1 MAILALLGE
10 AAAAAAL
17 PGSGGWAVASTQG
30 TLGRLDGATGELVWR
45 RSVGNAGASPSL
57 AAVGGSKLWLLGDA
71 GASLQAFNAA
81 DGTLEWQLH
90 RSQGRGAGASLL
102 PSPGGGEG
110 ALYAWGGGIAAVGAR
125 GVIAWETPWK
135 EPLAGVQ
142 ICAAPGSATV
152 AEVHVA
158 GVNAAS
164 GALTVATVDPSGG
177 RITGV
182 RVSARGRA
190 DPATLR
196 CSNGAAVASVE
207 GKGVVALTS
216 DGSEHAL
223 FKPAD
228 GLSPSPHGSG
238 AVALVDPAGAAST
251 LLRGASAKAW
261 TGASGQMQMEGAGWV
276 LCDAADAGSS
286 SITAV
291 RATEGGLAAMHV
303 SGTGVRTELPASTG
317 WLAKEHGSARRA
329 FVSGEG
335 SSVQVLLLSADAS
348 LSLHRPGKK
357 PMWVREEAL
366 AAITRVHFLDLPET
380 RSGDHLADDHEHV
393 PSLKELVHMEIVS
406 AKVLFRLASQAE
418 VEELAEHRR
427 LASTHMRKA
436 LDPQGFRKIVVVL
449 TAAGKVFALHN
460 GDGHVV
466 WSYFPGGGARDLLLV
481 SEDPSR
487 RNAPVLSL
495 VRRKGS
501 SKSAITWLNA
511 HTGHAREEEAAVS
524 ADQVLSVH
532 HPDKAGE
539 RVLFVV
545 DAVQS
550 RAQAFTASLEVAAG
564 DLAAA
569 ARSAYLFTV
578 QKADGALRGFS
589 LGAPSADG
597 PSRSF
602 SVDEIWSTQL
612 AMAGGSVVATAA
624 PSAGDP
630 TFSQARVLGD
640 QSVMY
645 KYVSPNLLFTASGGE
660 TADADRE
667 PSLAVAL
674 LDTVTGRVLYRVQH
688 DGSAG
693 PVHAVVCE
701 NWVVYQYWS
710 TRAGRSQISVLE
722 LFDDHATKRD
732 QSAMKAA
739 RQRLA
744 GEFSNRTSS
753 SFSIPP
759 LKVLGQSYYPP
770 FEARTMSATRSQ
782 SGITQRWVLVGTPSG
797 EVYAIE
803 RRFLDPRRPKGK
815 PTKLDQAERLVPYNE
830 QLPLVPHM
838 LLTRGEPVAGLQG
851 IATAPS
857 RQESSS
863 HMLAHGVDLFY
874 THLAP
879 SKSFD
884 RLTEDFSQGLLVAT
898 MLALGFGALFLRRAV
913 NRDDL
918 KRAWA

>member
-1 MAILALLGE
+1 
-10 AAAAAAL
+10 
-17 PGSGGWAVASTQG
+17 
-30 TLGRLDGATGELVWR
+30 
-45 RSVGNAGASPSL
+45 
-57 AAVGGSKLWLLGDA
+57 
-71 GASLQAFNAA
+71 
-81 DGTLEWQLH
+81 
-90 RSQGRGAGASLL
+90 
-102 PSPGGGEG
+102 
-110 ALYAWGGGIAAVGAR
+110 
-125 GVIAWETPWK
+125 VIAWEALWK

-142 ICAAPGSATV
+142 ICDASGFATLP
-152 AEVHVA
+152 EVYVA
-158 GVNAAS
+158 GVSAAS
-164 GALTVATVDPSGG
+164 GALTVATVDPNSG
-177 RITGV
+177 RVTGV

-190 DPATLR
+190 DAATLR

-207 GKGVVALTS
+207 GKGVVALTA
-216 DGSEHAL
+216 DGSEHVL
-223 FKPAD
+223 SKPVD
-228 GLSPSPHGSG
+228 GLAPSPYGSN
-238 AVALVDPAGAAST
+238 AVALVGPSGGVAT
-251 LLRGASAKAW
+251 LLRGASAKGW
-261 TGASGQMQMEGAGWV
+261 TSGSGQIQMEGEGWLLCNAG
-276 LCDAADAGSS
+276 DTGSS

-291 RATEGGLAAMHV
+291 RATEVGLATVHV
-303 SGTGVRTELPASTG
+303 SGTGVRTDLPASTG
-317 WLAKEHGSARRA
+317 WLAQDHGSARRA
-329 FVSGEG
+329 FVTGEG
-335 SSVQVLLLSADAS
+335 SGVQVLLVSADAS
-348 LSLHRPGKK
+348 LSLHRPGKE
-357 PMWVREEAL
+357 PVWVREEAL
-366 AAITRVHFLDLPET
+366 ADITRVHFLDLPET

-393 PSLKELVHMEIVS
+393 SSLQELVHIEIVS
-406 AKVLFRLASQAE
+406 AKVLLRLASQAE

-427 LASTHMRKA
+427 LASTHMRKT
-436 LDPQGFRKIVVVL
+436 LDPQGFRKILVVL

-466 WSYFPGGGARDLLLV
+466 WSYFPGGGARDLVLV

-487 RNAPVLSL
+487 RNAPVLAL
-495 VRRKGS
+495 VRGEGP
-501 SKSAITWLNA
+501 SKSIVTWLNA
-511 HTGHAREEEAAVS
+511 HSGHAREEEAAVS
-524 ADQVLSVH
+524 ADQVLSAP
-532 HPDKAGE
+532 HPERAGE

-545 DAVQS
+545 DAAQS
-550 RAQAFTASLEVAAG
+550 RAQALTASVDAAG
-564 DLAAA
+564 NLAGA
-569 ARSAYLFTV
+569 ARSAYMFTI
-578 QKADGALRGFS
+578 QKAEGALRGFN
-589 LGAPSADG
+589 LGEPSADG
-597 PSRSF
+597 ASGSF
-602 SVDEIWSTQL
+602 SVNEIWSTQL
-612 AMAGGSVVATAA
+612 ATAGGSVVATAV

-630 TFSQARVLGD
+630 TFSQARILGD

-660 TADADRE
+660 TVDADSE

-674 LDTVTGRVLYRVQH
+674 VDTVTGRALYRVQH

-739 RQRLA
+739 RQHLA
-744 GEFSNRTSS
+744 GEFTNRTSS

-815 PTKLDQAERLVPYNE
+815 PTKLDQAERLVAYSE

-898 MLALGFGALFLRRAV
+898 MLALGFGALFLQRAV
-913 NRDDL
+913 HRDDL